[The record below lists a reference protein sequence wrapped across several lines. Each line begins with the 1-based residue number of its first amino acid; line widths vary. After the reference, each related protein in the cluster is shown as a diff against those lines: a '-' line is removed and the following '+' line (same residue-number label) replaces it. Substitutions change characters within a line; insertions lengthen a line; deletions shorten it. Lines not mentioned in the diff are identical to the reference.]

1 VSITVADALELQ
13 VRDDGCGLPD
23 QHRNGVGITSMR
35 ERTTELGGTLAIT
48 RAPAGGT
55 LLHARLPLP
64 EPA

>member
-1 VSITVADALELQ
+1 
-13 VRDDGCGLPD
+13 
-23 QHRNGVGITSMR
+23 MR
-35 ERTTELGGTLAIT
+35 ERTTELGGSLAIT